1 MHLDVDALELGDLL
15 DEVGDGA
22 RQVADD
28 GRHVDA
34 LFNDD
39 VHVDDDAAV
48 AGGDVDDLADAGAG
62 QQAGDAGLLV
72 NLGHADDAVAL
83 EGGIAR
89 EVGNAVI
96 GHTKRS
102 WNGTRHEVSSR

>member
-1 MHLDVDALELGDLL
+1 MCTLTSTLWSSAICLTRWVTELVRLRTTDAMLTPCSTMT
-15 DEVGDGA
+15 
-22 RQVADD
+22 
-28 GRHVDA
+28 
-34 LFNDD
+34 
-39 VHVDDDAAV
+39 AV
-48 AGGDVDDLADAGAG
+48 AGGDVDALADAGAG

-72 NLGHADDAVAL
+72 DLGHADDAVAL